1 MTKVN
6 EFHIACDVVES
17 DSITVTMNDKG
28 MTNIFMYVSSND
40 EPITKHQVLTRF
52 ETLELIKLLSICMFD
67 DVKRYIRVGID
78 TEDNVSFLSEAHRK
92 RAYLYMGMDCIALN
106 RTTCRR
112 LRDELERGL
121 N

>member
-1 MTKVN
+1 MTKVK
-6 EFHIACDVVES
+6 EFHIVCDVVES

-28 MTNIFMYVSSND
+28 MTNIFMYISFND

-52 ETLELIKLLSICMFD
+52 ETLKLIKLLSICMFD
-67 DVKRYIRVGID
+67 DVKNHIKECID
-78 TEDNVSFLSEAHRK
+78 TEDTVSFLSESHRK
-92 RAYLYMGMDCIALN
+92 RAYLYIGMDCIALN